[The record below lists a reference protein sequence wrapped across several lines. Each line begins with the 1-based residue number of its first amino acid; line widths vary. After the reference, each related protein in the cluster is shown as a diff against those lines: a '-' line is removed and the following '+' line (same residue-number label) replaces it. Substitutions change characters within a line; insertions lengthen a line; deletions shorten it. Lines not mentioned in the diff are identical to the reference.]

1 MWQIPLN
8 MSTANLPLL
17 TQISL
22 GICSADDRHS
32 PEKLEHKCAENAQP
46 MLEKYRPQLC
56 QGWQNQQQQLQPL
69 WCQTY
74 CTQHPFVQCFQTSCQ
89 NPPEATALCQKW
101 QGSRLSLKLVL
112 WTPKAQLAAR
122 TSGAGRS
129 ECRAC
134 FSAPTN
140 ILQAALSWEAVLA
153 RFVFLELTGCSAGT
167 AHPQVWEPQAPGGQG
182 GPCSQQ
188 PLLATAQHKQIPVA
202 LCSRERGVNNVKAL
216 TLANF
221 HWHWWVLEVGFFTK
235 IYGFHFNTSVEFFP
249 DSSWIFKLKVEKSLL
264 KKNPRV

>member
-153 RFVFLELTGCSAGT
+153 RFVFLESS
-167 AHPQVWEPQAPGGQG
+167 QAALLAQHIHRYGSPR
-182 GPCSQQ
+182 PLEDREVLAASNLCW
-188 PLLATAQHKQIPVA
+188 PLLSTNKSQWHCAQEKEAVIMQRLWHWQIFTDTDEF
-202 LCSRERGVNNVKAL
+202 LKLGFSLKYMGFTSTHQLNFSQ
-216 TLANF
+216 TLA
-221 HWHWWVLEVGFFTK
+221 
-235 IYGFHFNTSVEFFP
+235 EF
-249 DSSWIFKLKVEKSLL
+249 S
-264 KKNPRV
+264 R